1 MSRALEGIRV
11 LDLASYI
18 AGPYCCMLLADHG
31 AEVVRAEPPGGKVD
45 RETGPFSPDGQP
57 ITYGLVIQRNKKNIT
72 LNLRS
77 ERGQKLLEELV
88 KTMDVVVHNYP
99 QGTEEA
105 ECLTYDRL
113 SAINPAVVVAAV
125 SGFGQNGPY
134 AERLCFDG
142 VAQAMSGAMSI
153 TGYPGTPPLKA
164 GVPYMDFNTAAR
176 TALGVMLALFE
187 RKTSGQGQLVDVA
200 LFDVAFSM
208 IAAMGCAA
216 EYKLLG
222 EIRKPVGNCAFYA
235 YIGSCPA
242 KDGYVS
248 INIVG
253 NGMWRRMC
261 KVIGRAD
268 LVGDPRFKDN
278 LKRYRNYQA
287 IDAILDEWCRK
298 KTVAEVLEILE
309 KARIA
314 SGPVND
320 IPAAL
325 KMEQVAARQ
334 MLVELDQ
341 PGAGK
346 VPVPGV
352 SIKLSR
358 TPGRIEKRASFV
370 GEDNEAVYCGFLGY
384 SKEDLLKFKEE
395 KAI

>member
-31 AEVVRAEPPGGKVD
+31 AEVIRAEPPGGKVD
-45 RETGPFSPDGQP
+45 RGMGPFSADGQP
-57 ITYGLVIQRNKKNIT
+57 ITYGMVIQRNKKNVT

-77 ERGQKLLEELV
+77 QRGRQLLDELV
-88 KTMDVVVHNYP
+88 RKMDVVVHNYP

-113 SAINPAVVVAAV
+113 STINPALVVAAV
-125 SGFGQNGPY
+125 SGFGQTGPY
-134 AERLCFDG
+134 AERLCFDA
-142 VAQAMSGAMSI
+142 VAQAMSGSMSI

-164 GVPYMDFNTAAR
+164 GVPYVDFNTAAR
-176 TALGVMLALFE
+176 TALGVMFALFE
-187 RKTSGQGQLVDVA
+187 RNASGRGQLVDIA

-222 EIRKPVGNCAFYA
+222 EVRKPVGNCAFYA
-235 YIGSCPA
+235 YVGSCRA

-248 INIVG
+248 INIIG

-261 KVIGRAD
+261 QVIGRED
-268 LVGDPRFKDN
+268 LAVDPRFKDN

-287 IDAILDEWCRK
+287 IDAILDDWCGA
-298 KTVAEVLEILE
+298 KTVAEVLQILE
-309 KARIA
+309 EARIP

-325 KMEQVAARQ
+325 QVEQIAARE
-334 MLVELDQ
+334 MLVDLDC

-358 TPGRIEKRASFV
+358 TPGLVAKRASTV
-370 GEDNEAVYCGFLGY
+370 GEDNEGVYCGLLGY
-384 SKEDLLKFKEE
+384 KKDDLLKLKEE